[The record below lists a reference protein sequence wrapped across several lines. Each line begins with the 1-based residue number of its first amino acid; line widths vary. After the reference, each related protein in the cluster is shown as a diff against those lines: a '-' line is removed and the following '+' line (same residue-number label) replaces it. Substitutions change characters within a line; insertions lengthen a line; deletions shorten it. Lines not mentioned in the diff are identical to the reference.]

1 MIELKNVSEW
11 VKTLPV
17 SFENYYI
24 GTLDNKKDKSLG
36 VYNLKREISHINA
49 IGGIENSSYNVKRIS
64 LLVHWN
70 KATDETEN
78 AANRLYLE
86 IMNAKPER
94 IGKHK
99 VQFIGMLNNEP
110 MDVGRDDNGI
120 CEYVIELEIFYKRKE
135 EV

>member
-1 MIELKNVSEW
+1 MIELKYVSEW
-11 VKTLPV
+11 IKTLPV
-17 SFENYYI
+17 IFEHYYI

-36 VYNLKREISHINA
+36 VYNLKREISPINA
-49 IGGIENSSYNVKRIS
+49 MGGIEYSSYNIKRVS

-78 AANRLYLE
+78 IANKLYEAIL
-86 IMNAKPER
+86 NAKPER